1 MTLTAMVVLLAI
13 IVSLLSAWFPKIELS
28 PLRIEHYLQQVS
40 GHPVKVGYDSVRQY
54 GLDSEIAVHNVT
66 LHSVTG
72 KEQRT
77 LHIDHLSIVMNWW
90 QALLHFSL
98 QPTDITING
107 VKLTIK
113 QLAAGNYLINGMALQ
128 HSTVSSRATMI
139 NWLQKRGHV
148 TIRAADINWQPNG
161 HPSYQFHLPRLVMTN
176 RHHKHTLWGHIAIER
191 QRRSDMDIIA
201 TFIGNA
207 SDWPHLD
214 GQLYL
219 KLHQVDL
226 AEWLPSEWHGYRIK
240 KGDLSGKIWLTWQ
253 GQQLQSVHAL
263 ADVNHL
269 RCHSLRTKK
278 ILPIEEISGNF
289 IWQLH
294 NTGWQL
300 LADQVE
306 MTVNQHRWLKN
317 SLQLNVNP
325 CTQTEPPEQRLELSY
340 VDINDLMSLLAADNR
355 LPPHWQTFF
364 SGLKTAGAL
373 TSIHFSHHAPLD
385 HLWQQDELSLNLAH
399 VALLPHQHYP
409 GVVGLTGQLH
419 FSSSHAQLAIN
430 TPAMDLVLPRFFNH
444 PVNIGRVQGV
454 FNWQQDSHGAWTM
467 VSNNLSASN
476 NDAAVYGNVAV
487 AAAAANS
494 MPTINMVLGF
504 HERDPAHIKQYLP
517 HRFLHPKLAAW
528 LDQAFISGKPISGV
542 VLWHGPMQQLPYLD
556 NQGTFLVSA
565 AINGLTLSYDQAWPV
580 MNNLQGQLTF
590 RNNRMTITHGR
601 GRVYNTLLINADAT
615 IPQLKTTDPVGA
627 KLYLNGVTS
636 GDASSTLHFLRE
648 SPLINQLGQQIK
660 LIEAKGNMTGEL
672 HIIVPLKEPKET
684 QVKGTRR
691 FDNLTLSF
699 PQWSAS
705 VDNLSGALSFTE
717 KGATADKIRGK
728 LFGLPI
734 VADIKTLRSGQMRSR
749 MQINLSGQFNS
760 ATLKRYFP
768 LLPGWLIDGSS
779 HYQARFDSLGQGQG
793 DVVIR
798 SNLRGVKVDL
808 PPPFGKSASQ
818 VVPLQAA
825 LIMRH
830 DQLDNLVMDY
840 GTQLHAA
847 LKFNEQNNRAQL
859 YSGNFLLGRGEA
871 ALRREP
877 GWGVNGYLPQFNW
890 QQWHPYLDRLHQ
902 SMSGRNAKFAKIKK
916 HHVGLKIVN
925 MTFGQLQMWGQ
936 TLTRAA
942 VIMSSRP
949 NYYNLTI
956 TSPQASGVMMISKSQ
971 PHGIVARFQHLYLQS
986 TAMNNSQDKMLNPG
1000 KLPPLQL
1007 DVKEFRFD
1015 EVPYGNMQLKWLP
1028 ATDRLVLQYLHLN
1041 SALLSGTVKGEWR
1054 LLNGDQHETLLS
1066 GNLHSQNIEQL
1077 LNQLK
1082 VNSSLREGK
1091 GSMSFALTWPQSPFK
1106 PQLSTLT
1113 GNVAANLADGHI
1125 VNLGASTDNQ
1135 IGLGKLLTLL
1145 SLHNIL
1151 TGFHDFKQ
1159 KGYPFS
1165 TMVGNFTFNRGNI
1178 QVNRC
1183 DLKGSVADINV
1194 SGRVNISSD
1203 QLNLILTA
1211 IPHIT
1216 DSLGVATGIG
1226 VALVNPLVG
1235 VAAWVVNKAISPI
1248 VNRTAMH
1255 TYSVTGSVKKPQVR
1269 RINSKR

>member
-1 MTLTAMVVLLAI
+1 MALTAIAVLLAI
-13 IVSLLSAWFPKIELS
+13 IVSLLSVWFPKIKLS

-40 GHPVKVGYDSVRQY
+40 GHPVEVGYVNVQQH
-54 GLDSEIAVHNVT
+54 GLDSEIAVHNIT
-66 LHSVTG
+66 LHSVAG
-72 KEQRT
+72 EEQRT

-90 QALLHFSL
+90 SALLHFSL

-113 QLAAGNYLINGMALQ
+113 QLASGNYLINGMVVQ
-128 HSTVSSRATMI
+128 HGTASSRATML
-139 NWLQKRGHV
+139 NWLQQRSHV
-148 TIRAADINWQPNG
+148 TINTADINWQPLG

-176 RHHKHTLWGHIAIER
+176 RHHKHTLWGHISIEQ

-201 TFIGNA
+201 TFSGDA
-207 SDWPHLD
+207 RDWRHLN

-219 KLHQVDL
+219 KLKQVDL
-226 AEWLPSEWHGYRIK
+226 AEWLPPEWHGYRIK
-240 KGDLSGKIWLTWQ
+240 QGDLTGKIWLTWH
-253 GQQLQSVHAL
+253 GKRLQSAHAL
-263 ADVNHL
+263 ADFNHL
-269 RCHSLRTKK
+269 RCYSLRTKK

-289 IWQLH
+289 IWQSH
-294 NTGWQL
+294 NAGWQL

-306 MTVNQHRWLKN
+306 MTVNQHRWSKN
-317 SLQLNVNP
+317 ILQLSVKP
-325 CTQTEPPEQRLELSY
+325 GTQTEPPEQRLVLSY
-340 VDINDLMSLLAADNR
+340 VDVNDLMVLLAADNR
-355 LPPHWQTFF
+355 LPSHWQTFF

-373 TSIHFSHHAPLD
+373 TNIHFSHHAPLD
-385 HLWQQDELSLNLAH
+385 HLWQQDELSLNLVH
-399 VALLPHQHYP
+399 IALLPQQHYP
-409 GVVGLTGQLH
+409 GVVGLTGQLN
-419 FSSSHAQLAIN
+419 FSSHHAQLAIN
-430 TPAMDLVLPRFFNH
+430 TPAMDLILPRFFNH
-444 PVNIGRVQGV
+444 PLNVGRVQGV
-454 FNWQQDSHGAWTM
+454 LNWQQDSRGDWTM

-476 NDAAVYGNVAV
+476 NDAAVYANVAV
-487 AAAAANS
+487 NATAKAT
-494 MPTINMVLGF
+494 PTINMVLGF
-504 HERDPAHIKQYLP
+504 HERDPTRIKQYLP

-528 LDQAFISGKPISGV
+528 LDQAFISGKPINGV
-542 VLWHGPMQQLPYLD
+542 VLWHGPIERLPYLD
-556 NQGTFLVSA
+556 NQGTFLVNA
-565 AINGLTLSYDQAWPV
+565 EINGLTLSYDQAWPV
-580 MNNLQGQLTF
+580 INNLQGQLMF
-590 RNNRMTITHGR
+590 RNNHMTISHGS
-601 GRVYNTLLINADAT
+601 GRVYNTLLTNVDAT
-615 IPQLKTTDPVGA
+615 IPQLKTDDPVGA
-627 KLYLNGVTS
+627 KLYLNGVTN

-648 SPLINQLGQQIK
+648 SPLVNQLGRQIK
-660 LIEAKGNMTGEL
+660 LIEAKGNMIGQL
-672 HIIVPLKEPKET
+672 HIMVPLKDPKET
-684 QVKGTRR
+684 QVKGIRR
-691 FDNLTLSF
+691 FDNLTISF

-717 KGATADKIRGK
+717 KGATADKIHGK
-728 LFGLPI
+728 LFGLPL

-749 MQINLSGQFNS
+749 MQINLSGQSNT

-768 LLPGWLIDGSS
+768 LLPDWLINGSS
-779 HYQARFDSLGQGQG
+779 DYQARIDSLGRGQG
-793 DVVIR
+793 DIVVR
-798 SNLRGVKVDL
+798 SNLRGVAVDL
-808 PPPFGKSASQ
+808 PPPFGKSVSQ

-825 LIMRH
+825 LIIH
-830 DQLDNLVMDY
+830 NDQLDNLVMDY

-847 LKFNEQNNRAQL
+847 LKFTEQNNRAQL
-859 YSGNFLLGRGEA
+859 YSGNLLLGRGEA
-871 ALRREP
+871 ALRNKP
-877 GWGVNGYLPQFNW
+877 GWGVSGYLSEFNW
-890 QQWHPYLDRLHQ
+890 QQWHPYIDRLHQ
-902 SMSGRNAKFAKIKK
+902 HMSKRNAKLVKTKK
-916 HHVGLKIVN
+916 HHVGLEIVN
-925 MTFGQLQMWGQ
+925 MTFGRLQLWGQ

-942 VIMSSRP
+942 VIMSSQP

-956 TSPQASGVMMISKSQ
+956 TSPQASGVMMIAKSQ

-986 TAMNNSQDKMLNPG
+986 SSVNKPQEKMLNPG

-1015 EVPYGNMQLKWLP
+1015 EAPYGNMQLKWLP
-1028 ATDRLVLQYLHLN
+1028 ATNRLILQYLHLN

-1054 LLNGDQHETLLS
+1054 LLNDGQHETLVS

-1082 VNSSLREGK
+1082 INSSLREGK

-1106 PQLSTLT
+1106 PQLRTLT
-1113 GNVAANLADGHI
+1113 GNIAANLAHGHI
-1125 VNLGASTDNQ
+1125 VNLGESTDNQ
-1135 IGLGKLLTLL
+1135 IGLGKLLSLL

-1165 TMVGNFTFNRGNI
+1165 TMVGNLTFNRGNI

-1183 DLKGSVADINV
+1183 DLKGSVADIKV
-1194 SGRVNISSD
+1194 SGRVNVSSD

-1255 TYSVTGSVKKPQVR
+1255 TYSVTGSVKKPQVQ
-1269 RINSKR
+1269 RISAKR